1 MSQLQEQVQ
10 KKLLANFRAGVCNRC
25 LEFSHMELKCT
36 MVDKHSKEYF
46 VDSDFTCPIGE
57 F

>member
-10 KKLLANFRAGVCNRC
+10 KKLLADFRAGVCNRC